1 MRILI
6 LLAVFSLMYSCKS
19 VKKENIPKKRKYSEI
34 NNILPEKFYLANRIK
49 DCQNAISFMKA
60 VIEPDT
66 NETKLF
72 YIQDKFYPIGNI
84 NFSITGDKNI
94 NKLKNI
100 VRFYINLECLE
111 ILDYKELF
119 SILCSEKDFN
129 IIDKEFNSDKGKKR
143 RYIFEVSV
151 KNMDGFSIIVKNLK
165 IIEINWD
172 VHKILY

>member
-19 VKKENIPKKRKYSEI
+19 VKKENLHQKRKYNEL
-34 NNILPEKFYLANRIK
+34 NTILPEKFYLANRIK
-49 DCQNAISFMKA
+49 DCQNAINFMKA

-72 YIQDKFYPIGNI
+72 YIQDEFYPIGNI
-84 NFSITGDKNI
+84 NISIAGDKNKEKI
-94 NKLKNI
+94 KNI
-100 VRFYINLECLE
+100 ARFYINLECLE
-111 ILDYKELF
+111 SLNYKELF
-119 SILCSEKDFN
+119 SILCSEKDFI
-129 IIDKEFNSDKGKKR
+129 IIDKEFNSDKGEMR

-165 IIEINWD
+165 IIEINWY